1 MHLITGPAPHRPQ
14 TRPPRKTQGARRP
27 SGHGARLV
35 GRGRRLMHLLGAG
48 PVVPGEKGKSAKSRN
63 NPIRGSA
70 ARRRPSG
77 GAMLANVWMAGRGSP
92 SAVTRPPVSGE
103 KRESAKSR
111 NDPIR
116 GSAAK
121 RRPSGGTIRA
131 GSVHGGSGVA
141 SAVTRPLVPGEQRE
155 SAIPRNDP
163 IRGSAAK
170 RRPSRGAMRAG
181 SVDAASRGCPRP
193 SPDRGCP
200 ARSANRRNRATT
212 LYAVLPPSAAHD

>member
-35 GRGRRLMHLLGAG
+35 GRGRRLMHLLGTG
-48 PVVPGEKGKSAKSRN
+48 PVVPGEKGK
-63 NPIRGSA
+63 
-70 ARRRPSG
+70 
-77 GAMLANVWMAGRGSP
+77 
-92 SAVTRPPVSGE
+92 
-103 KRESAKSR
+103 SAKSR

-121 RRPSGGTIRA
+121 RRPSGGGVRA
-131 GSVHGGSGVA
+131 GSVDGGSGGALGSHPTAGAGRKGQIGEIAQRPYTGFCRQAPTQRWGSAGGQCAWRVGVA
-141 SAVTRPLVPGEQRE
+141 SAVTRPLVPGEMRE
-155 SAIPRNDP
+155 STKSRNDP

-170 RRPSRGAMRAG
+170 RRPSRGAVRADG
-181 SVDAASRGCPRP
+181 VDAASRGCPRP
-193 SPDRGCP
+193 SPDCWCP

-212 LYAVLPPSAAHD
+212 PYGVLSPSAAP